1 MRKNF
6 TGTNTGRR
14 LDEHVLYHAILV
26 NEESTGD
33 WTQCKALAREILNEK
48 SNAWCNFSHH
58 GSCSFGGVYQ
68 PELPTQEASFGEFYA
83 FSNYFH
89 VWQFLQLEPRSSIA
103 QLEQKGREVCS
114 LSWDQLVQYN
124 EENVQATL
132 AEDDLATY
140 CFHAA
145 YVYQMLHNGYGFKDN
160 DHIISTDVVQGQKL
174 GWALGS
180 ILYEI
185 NTLPW
190 EYVEVH
196 GQHHID
202 EKRSETM
209 LHDWG
214 MDFSR
219 FLLGI
224 VFLALL
230 GLLQILR
237 LHRKKSSRKEGY
249 EAVFDAN
256 DIEIEK
262 LARSCPDFQAQN
274 LPRV

>member
-1 MRKNF
+1 MF
-6 TGTNTGRR
+6 
-14 LDEHVLYHAILV
+14 L
-26 NEESTGD
+26 
-33 WTQCKALAREILNEK
+33 
-48 SNAWCNFSHH
+48 FS
-58 GSCSFGGVYQ
+58 
-68 PELPTQEASFGEFYA
+68 L
-83 FSNYFH
+83 
-89 VWQFLQLEPRSSIA
+89 
-103 QLEQKGREVCS
+103 CS

-124 EENVQATL
+124 EENLQTTL

-140 CFHAA
+140 CFRAA
-145 YVYQMLHNGYGFKDN
+145 YVYQMLHNGYGFNDD
-160 DHIISTDVVQGQKL
+160 DHIISTDVVQGHKL

-190 EYVEVH
+190 EYVEAH
-196 GQHHID
+196 GQHHINA
-202 EKRSETM
+202 KKSETM
-209 LHDWG
+209 FHDWG

-224 VFLALL
+224 VFVALL

-237 LHRKKSSRKEGY
+237 LHRKKSSHGWKEGY

-262 LARSCPDFQAQN
+262 LARSCPDFQVQN